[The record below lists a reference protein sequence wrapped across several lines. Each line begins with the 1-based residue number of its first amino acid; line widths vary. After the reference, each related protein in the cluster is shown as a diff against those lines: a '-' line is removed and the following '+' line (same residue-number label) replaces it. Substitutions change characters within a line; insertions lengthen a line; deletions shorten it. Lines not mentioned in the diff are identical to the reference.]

1 VTEDRTLVANFVQ
14 FFRVNITQ
22 PANGTVSVKV
32 SGVDVN
38 HGDELDHGTVLTL
51 LATPDENYEFV
62 RWTHDNHTGSTHSHT
77 LTNHITIS
85 AVFRLKSSIQTTE
98 KEILTI
104 YPNPVKDEL
113 NIQTEQVIKNI
124 VVFDLSGKIMMNLQG
139 NHRTINMQ
147 TIPIGNYI
155 IRIHTENAIIPVR
168 IVKQ

>member
-22 PANGTVSVKV
+22 PANGTVSVKAA
-32 SGVDVN
+32 GVDVN

-51 LATPDENYEFV
+51 LATPAENYEFV
-62 RWTHDNHTGSTHSHT
+62 RWAHDNHNQPMHSHT
-77 LTNHITIS
+77 LTNHVTIS

-113 NIQTEQVIKNI
+113 NIQTEQVIRQI
-124 VVFDLSGKIMMNLQG
+124 FVFDLTGKVVMQLQG

-147 TIPIGNYI
+147 TLPIGNYI